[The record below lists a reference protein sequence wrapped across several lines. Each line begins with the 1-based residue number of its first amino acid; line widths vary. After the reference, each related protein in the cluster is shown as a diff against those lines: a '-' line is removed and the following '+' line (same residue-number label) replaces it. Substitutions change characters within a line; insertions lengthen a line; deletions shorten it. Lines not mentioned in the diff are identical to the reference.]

1 MRVLC
6 VGEGSGHAAGR
17 PYEGLSRAALDG
29 SVSITMSGSAGVVE
43 TLRRSHYDIVVIQ
56 QATPDTKLLRHIR
69 NSRVPTPVMIITR
82 TSTPQAVAELLSIGA
97 DDCVPD
103 SVDPAELLARLRA
116 IVRRVSGHDS
126 LTLHIGRL
134 TVGVDRREVHIDSK
148 LVPLTRREYDLVELL
163 ALRRTQV
170 LSKETVLDSL
180 YAGESEPYG
189 KVIDVM
195 ICKIRK
201 KMRNFGINEPFTTL
215 WGIGYRL
222 NEVAFAPL
230 GARLGLTENRTDQ
243 PAKESCI
250 PVMSGINIMNAS
262 TTLDLV

>member
-6 VGEGSGHAAGR
+6 VGEDSTRGNGR
-17 PYEGLSRAALDG
+17 PYEGLSKAAVDG

-56 QATPDTKLLRHIR
+56 QTSPDMKLLRHIR
-69 NSRVPTPVMIITR
+69 NSRVPTPVMVIAL
-82 TSTPQAVAELLSIGA
+82 TSTPLEVAELLSIGA
-97 DDCVPD
+97 DDCVPA

-134 TVGVDRREVHIDSK
+134 TVGVDRREVHVDSK
-148 LVPLTRREYDLVELL
+148 PVPLTRREYDLVELL
-163 ALRRTQV
+163 ALRKTQV

-201 KMRNFGINEPFTTL
+201 KMRNFGIDEPFTTL

-230 GARLGLTENRTDQ
+230 GARANAVESRTGQ

-250 PVMSGINIMNAS
+250 PVMSGINIMSS

>member
-6 VGEGSGHAAGR
+6 VGEDSGRGSGR
-17 PYEGLSRAALDG
+17 PYEGLSRAAVDG

-56 QATPDTKLLRHIR
+56 QTTPDMKLLRHIR
-69 NSRVPTPVMIITR
+69 NSRVPTPVMIIAQS
-82 TSTPQAVAELLSIGA
+82 STPSAVAELLSIGA
-97 DDCVPD
+97 DDCVPA
-103 SVDPAELLARLRA
+103 SVDPVELLARLRA

-134 TVGVDRREVHIDSK
+134 TVGVDRREVHVDSK
-148 LVPLTRREYDLVELL
+148 PVPLTRREYDLVELL
-163 ALRRTQV
+163 ALRKTQV

-201 KMRNFGINEPFTTL
+201 KMRNFGIDEPFTTL

-222 NEVAFAPL
+222 NEIAFAPL
-230 GARLGLTENRTDQ
+230 GARASITESRADQ

-250 PVMSGINIMNAS
+250 PVMSGINIMNSS
-262 TTLDLV
+262 TTLNLV